1 MKRFVF
7 TFVSLLSAAIAVIGQ
22 NHSVNSTASKKSR
35 IVCKSIAPNRGL
47 SEKQRACVT
56 SALVWLRKNQNTD
69 GSWGD
74 KHQGA
79 LTGLALLSFLEN
91 GAKPDSKAYGYAIAK
106 SVEWITENG
115 AKFDGHLNMAKQFT
129 APAAYEHGIA
139 TYALCEYYAITKDEQ
154 VLPVLRQA
162 VGHIVTGQNEHG
174 GWRYTY
180 DKAPGDLSVTGWQI
194 QALKAAYLTKLDVP
208 GVEAALDKAVKF
220 VTSLKG
226 EHGGYG
232 YTTPGDHYGLTGIGI
247 LCSLLW
253 KGERASELKGIRWLL
268 DETAQKRPVT
278 YNGETADLYAWYFH
292 TQACLLFG
300 GVAWQKWN
308 LWFQDEIIGAQ
319 SPDGSW
325 PVPGSKGFGPQGDP
339 GKTGQVYR
347 TALCTLMLENIY
359 RYLPTP
365 RQ

>member
-1 MKRFVF
+1 MKRFVL
-7 TFVSLLSAAIAVIGQ
+7 TLVPLLSAAFAVSGK
-22 NHSVNSTASKKSR
+22 NFSLHPTASQKSR
-35 IVCKSIAPNRGL
+35 IVCTTVFKRSKAPD
-47 SEKQRACVT
+47 KQEACVV
-56 SALVWLRKNQNTD
+56 SALVWLRKNQNDD

-74 KHQGA
+74 ENKGA
-79 LTGLALLSFLEN
+79 STSLALLSFL
-91 GAKPDSKAYGYAIAK
+91 AYGETPKSPAFGYAIAK

-115 AKFDGHLNMAKQFT
+115 TKFDGRLNMAKQFT

-139 TYALCEYYAITKDEQ
+139 TFALCEYYAITRDEQ

-162 VGHIVTGQNEHG
+162 VGHIVTGQNEGG

-180 DKAPGDLSVTGWQI
+180 DKSPGDLSVTGWQI
-194 QALKAAYLTKLDVP
+194 QALNAAHLTKLDVP

-232 YTTPGDHYGLTGIGI
+232 YTTPGDSYGVTGIGI
-247 LCSLLW
+247 YCSLLW

-268 DETAQKRPVT
+268 DETAQQRPVK

-292 TQACLLFG
+292 TQACLRFG

-359 RYLPTP
+359 RYRPTP